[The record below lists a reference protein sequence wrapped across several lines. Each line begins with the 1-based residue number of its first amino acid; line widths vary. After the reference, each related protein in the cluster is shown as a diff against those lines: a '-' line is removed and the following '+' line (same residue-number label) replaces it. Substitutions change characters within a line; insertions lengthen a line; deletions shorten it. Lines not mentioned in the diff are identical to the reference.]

1 MGRIQAFDVQNG
13 YKLGFWDIVLVGAV
27 IAFFVI

>member
-13 YKLGFWDIVLVGAV
+13 CKASIWDLVLIGAI